1 MGSMLGPIAMV
12 LILIIGVVALIFWNK
27 QRIKDKILC
36 FFLSGDVYVKSALCE
51 YQDDF
56 VFYNEK
62 AYDLYP
68 DRVRLTRFPA
78 GFPDILRE
86 TVPTA
91 LYDIANGIPL
101 DWKNPPTQTDAK
113 LRSMNIKSALMENKI
128 RQMVDEATREGGGIS
143 GGKINWKK
151 ILPIILVV
159 GGAIGFIYIMQS
171 SGGLGGMFGG

>member
-1 MGSMLGPIAMV
+1 MGSLLGPIAML
-12 LILIIGVVALIFWNK
+12 LILVIGATALIFWNK
-27 QRIKDKILC
+27 KRIKGKILC

-86 TVPTA
+86 TVPAA
-91 LYDIANGIPL
+91 LYDIGNGIPL
-101 DWKNPPTQTDAK
+101 DWKNPPTQLDAK

-128 RQMVDEATREGGGIS
+128 RQMVDEATREGSALG
-143 GGKINWKK
+143 GGKIKWKK
-151 ILPIILVV
+151 ILPIMLVV
-159 GGAIGFIYIMQS
+159 GGIIGFIFIMQR
-171 SGGLGGMFGG
+171 SGGLGGLFGG